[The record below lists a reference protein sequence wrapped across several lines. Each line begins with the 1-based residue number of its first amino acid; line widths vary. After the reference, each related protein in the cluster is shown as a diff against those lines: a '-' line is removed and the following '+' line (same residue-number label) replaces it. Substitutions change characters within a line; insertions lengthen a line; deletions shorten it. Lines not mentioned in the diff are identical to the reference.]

1 MIPTKANIAKL
12 NEKKRQAKKKPKVH
26 TKIANTFIE
35 NAITDSN
42 VNALKTIYYLS
53 TKLETVDMQ
62 NMKDEKIIG
71 IRIDKREMLNY
82 TDMSAPTLVKTT
94 KEMQKTSITFIDEAE
109 NTIEGM
115 SLLPRYKFVPNK
127 NIVEL
132 DLYVR
137 IAKMII
143 DVKRNYTMMN
153 IKEIMKLRKPHS
165 VRMLALLNRIST
177 YKTNDENE
185 WEIPKR
191 KRMTLDELNAFFG
204 VNYKKWNMLEI
215 SILKPV
221 KEELDAHSTKS
232 FIYEAN
238 YEALGRGRPSF
249 RDVTIDVIENQPR
262 LF

>member
-1 MIPTKANIAKL
+1 MIPTKENIRKL
-12 NEKKRQAKKKPKVH
+12 NEKKRKAKKLPKVH

-35 NAITDSN
+35 NAITNSN

-53 TKLETVDMQ
+53 TVLEKIDMSK
-62 NMKDEKIIG
+62 MKDEKIIG
-71 IRIDKREMLNY
+71 IRIDKREMLKY
-82 TDMSAPTLVKTT
+82 TDMSAPTLRKTT
-94 KEMQKTSITFIDEAE
+94 KQMQETSITFIDEKE

-115 SLLPRYKFVPNK
+115 SLLPRYKFIPNK

-137 IAKMII
+137 IAKMIV
-143 DVKRNYTMMN
+143 DVKKNYTMMN
-153 IKEIMKLRKPHS
+153 IKELMKLRKSHS

-177 YKTNDENE
+177 YKANDD

-191 KRMTLDELNAFFG
+191 KHMTLNELNAFFG
-204 VNYKKWNMLEI
+204 TKYKNWNKIEEK
-215 SILKPV
+215 ILKPV
-221 KEELDAHSTKS
+221 KEELDAHSKLS

-238 YEALGRGRPSF
+238 YEILGRGRPSF
-249 RDVTIDVIENQPR
+249 RDVTIDLIENQPR

>member
-1 MIPTKANIAKL
+1 MIPTKENIAKL
-12 NEKKRQAKKKPKVH
+12 RAKKRKEKNKPKVH
-26 TKIANTFIE
+26 TKIANTFVE
-35 NAITDSN
+35 NAITYSN

-53 TKLETVDMQ
+53 TVLETVDME

-71 IRIDKREMLNY
+71 IRIDKREMLKY
-82 TDMSAPTLVKTT
+82 TEMSAPTLLKTT
-94 KEMQKTSITFIDEAE
+94 KEMQKTSITFVDEEE

-115 SLLPRYKFVPNK
+115 SLLPRYRFVPNK

-153 IKEIMKLRKPHS
+153 IKEIMKLKRSHS
-165 VRMLALLNRIST
+165 VRMLALLNKIST
-177 YKTNDENE
+177 YKVDD

-204 VNYKKWNMLEI
+204 VNYKKWNMFEV

-221 KEELDAHSTKS
+221 KDELDAHSTRS

-238 YEALGRGRPSF
+238 YEVLGRGRPSF
-249 RDVTIDVIENQPR
+249 KDVTIDVIDNQPS

>member
-1 MIPTKANIAKL
+1 M
-12 NEKKRQAKKKPKVH
+12 
-26 TKIANTFIE
+26 
-35 NAITDSN
+35 
-42 VNALKTIYYLS
+42 LK
-53 TKLETVDMQ
+53 
-62 NMKDEKIIG
+62 
-71 IRIDKREMLNY
+71 Y
-82 TDMSAPTLVKTT
+82 TEMSAPTLQKTA
-94 KEMQKTSITFIDEAE
+94 KEMQKTSITFIDEEE

-115 SLLPRYKFVPNK
+115 SLLPRYRFVPNK

-143 DVKRNYTMMN
+143 DVKRKYTMIN
-153 IKEIMKLRKPHS
+153 IKELMKLRKPHS

-177 YKTNDENE
+177 YKTDEDG

-204 VNYKKWNMLEI
+204 VNYKTWNKIEEKI
-215 SILKPV
+215 IIPV
-221 KEELDAHSTKS
+221 KEELDAHSKLS

-249 RDVTIDVIENQPR
+249 RDVNIDLIENQPR

>member
-1 MIPTKANIAKL
+1 MIPTKENISKWKE
-12 NEKKRQAKKKPKVH
+12 EKRREKKKPKVH
-26 TKIANTFIE
+26 QKIANTFIE

-42 VNALKTIYYLS
+42 INALKTIYYLS
-53 TKLETVDMQ
+53 AKLETVDMK

-71 IRIDKREMLNY
+71 IRIDKREMLKY
-82 TDMSAPTLVKTT
+82 TDMSAPTLQKTA
-94 KEMQKTSITFIDEAE
+94 KEMQKTSITFLDEIE
-109 NTIEGM
+109 GIIEGM

-127 NIVEL
+127 NIVEI

-153 IKEIMKLRKPHS
+153 IKELMKLKKSHS
-165 VRMLALLNRIST
+165 VRILALLNRLST
-177 YKTNDENE
+177 YKTNDDNE

-191 KRMTLDELNAFFG
+191 KRMTLNELNAFFG
-204 VNYKKWNMLEI
+204 VNYKTWNKIEEKI
-215 SILKPV
+215 IIPV
-221 KEELDAHSTKS
+221 KEELDAHSTRS

-249 RDVTIDVIENQPR
+249 RDVTIDVIENAPR